1 LGVRRRVGD
10 VTFGAL
16 CAAAEPKDTEPV
28 EDVDF
33 RSLDD
38 DADSRPEAREGRVL
52 DGKWS
57 LERRLG
63 QGGMAAVY
71 LARHRNGARAAVK
84 ILHPQLARHPEVRER
99 FLREGYA
106 ANRVDHPGA
115 VRVLDD
121 DVVSEGPDK
130 GIAYLVMEL
139 LEGESLHDRLGRG
152 PPMNELEFLRLAQS
166 VLEVLDAAHAHGV
179 VHRDIKPENLF
190 LVGASSAAHGPQ
202 VKILDFGF
210 ARLLRNETIT
220 SAGVA
225 LGTPSFMSPEQAAG
239 RIQDIDGRT
248 DLFAL
253 AATGFRVRAGRRVHE
268 AESPVEIVTK
278 MAKVP
283 APRLATVA
291 PGVSRPFARVID
303 RGLEFRRED
312 RYSTAASMARD
323 VRLAIQELEAGG
335 VATRVAKPP
344 APPPPIPRA
353 AKERKDPSAPTLE
366 LDSDV
371 LALQRAPEPQVD
383 DPVRIPK
390 RRSVLPWV
398 VLVVVAGVGGRLWGE
413 KAWEVAR
420 AQWAAV
426 LSGLTARE
434 MGASQDAAPLASA
447 SSDGGV
453 AAPAAQADDESG
465 PPVSAGAITTDD
477 GGGATTD
484 DDGDAT
490 TDDGA
495 EGGDATT
502 DAASDVE
509 VDAPLMGATTD
520 SDGSADAAPG
530 DAADGG

>member
-1 LGVRRRVGD
+1 
-10 VTFGAL
+10 
-16 CAAAEPKDTEPV
+16 
-28 EDVDF
+28 
-33 RSLDD
+33 LDD
-38 DADSRPEAREGRVL
+38 DADSRSEAREGRVL
-52 DGKWS
+52 DGKWA

-84 ILHPQLARHPEVRER
+84 ILHPHLARHPEVRQR

-106 ANRVDHPGA
+106 ANRVEHPGA

-130 GIAYLVMEL
+130 GTAYLVMEL
-139 LEGESLHDRLGRG
+139 LEGESLHDRLGRE

-210 ARLLRNETIT
+210 ARLLQNETIT

-239 RIQDIDGRT
+239 RTLDIDGRT

-253 AATGFRVRAGRRVHE
+253 AATGFRVRAGRRIHE

-291 PGVSRPFARVID
+291 PGVSPPFARVID

-312 RYSTAASMARD
+312 RYPTAASMAMD
-323 VRLAIQELEAGG
+323 VRLAIQQLEAGG

-344 APPPPIPRA
+344 ALPPPVPRA
-353 AKERKDPSAPTLE
+353 AKERKDRSSPTLE

-371 LALQRAPEPQVD
+371 LVLQRAPQPQVD
-383 DPVRIPK
+383 DPVRNPK
-390 RRSVLPWV
+390 SRSVLPWV
-398 VLVVVAGVGGRLWGE
+398 VLAVVAGIGGWLWGE
-413 KAWEVAR
+413 KAWEVAQAR
-420 AQWAAV
+420 WAAV
-426 LSGLTARE
+426 LSGLTARA
-434 MGASQDAAPLASA
+434 MGSSQDAAPVASA
-447 SSDGGV
+447 SSEGGV
-453 AAPAAQADDESG
+453 AVAAAHADDEAG
-465 PPVSAGAITTDD
+465 LPVSDGATTTDD
-477 GGGATTD
+477 GGGAPTDDGGDTTTD
-484 DDGDAT
+484 DGGESGDAT
-490 TDDGA
+490 TDAGA
-495 EGGDATT
+495 

-509 VDAPLMGATTD
+509 VDAPLMGSTTD
-520 SDGSADAAPG
+520 SDGSADAAPS